1 MGIVKK
7 QGVPGTI
14 LTYAGFGL
22 GYVNMVL
29 LFPNLLSEAE
39 LGLTRVLLS
48 FSLVFQQ
55 FALFGSTSITFR
67 FLPFFSDSETG
78 KSRGFLSLVLLLG
91 GIGFFTMA
99 SVLFLFQSN
108 VAEWYTD
115 KAPEFVNHLDLVFFI
130 SASMILFNILESFI
144 RSNLH
149 FVVPI
154 FLKEVFVRILNL
166 IAIGL
171 YALELVNFDVFLVLF
186 SSTYLI
192 SALWSF
198 IYAGRKKILDF
209 RPDFQYLRETK
220 LFKSMMEYGAFS
232 ILSTASWMLM
242 NNIDILMLGSLSGL
256 ESAAI
261 YGIALYVG
269 TVVHIPQRT
278 ISRIARPLIA
288 KFWAENRIDDIRD
301 IYKKTAISQTIVG
314 GILLLMVW
322 LNVEFIFLFLPE
334 SYRDGTWVILLIGLT
349 RLTDMTFSLNNEILD
364 TSKYFRANF
373 VILVA
378 LIIMLY
384 GFNLWLIPLY
394 GMEGAGIATL
404 LAFIIFNLIKY
415 LFLKWKVGIGVFTWK
430 NLFAFTL
437 VLGFIGLDHVIRPDI
452 NLILSGIL
460 KSTLFVGLFVLICY
474 RLKLSDDFSS
484 MLKMG
489 MKKIGL
495 A

>member
-1 MGIVKK
+1 
-7 QGVPGTI
+7 
-14 LTYAGFGL
+14 
-22 GYVNMVL
+22 
-29 LFPNLLSEAE
+29 
-39 LGLTRVLLS
+39 
-48 FSLVFQQ
+48 
-55 FALFGSTSITFR
+55 
-67 FLPFFSDSETG
+67 
-78 KSRGFLSLVLLLG
+78 
-91 GIGFFTMA
+91 
-99 SVLFLFQSN
+99 
-108 VAEWYTD
+108 
-115 KAPEFVNHLDLVFFI
+115 
-130 SASMILFNILESFI
+130 
-144 RSNLH
+144 
-149 FVVPI
+149 
-154 FLKEVFVRILNL
+154 
-166 IAIGL
+166 
-171 YALELVNFDVFLVLF
+171 
-186 SSTYLI
+186 
-192 SALWSF
+192 
-198 IYAGRKKILDF
+198 
-209 RPDFQYLRETK
+209 
-220 LFKSMMEYGAFS
+220 
-232 ILSTASWMLM
+232 
-242 NNIDILMLGSLSGL
+242 
-256 ESAAI
+256 
-261 YGIALYVG
+261 
-269 TVVHIPQRT
+269 
-278 ISRIARPLIA
+278 
-288 KFWAENRIDDIRD
+288 
-301 IYKKTAISQTIVG
+301 
-314 GILLLMVW
+314 MVW

-394 GMEGAGIATL
+394 GMEGGGIATL